1 VERPRHGGAL
11 VEEDARRGLRGGGA
25 ALVVGRDEGEQGRDL
40 VEVQGVREEVDLGGL
55 VFWWRRREEV
65 SQRLEEREREGEREK
80 EKEREQEKKKN
91 NPNLPAARPRRR
103 A

>member
-1 VERPRHGGAL
+1 M
-11 VEEDARRGLRGGGA
+11 

-65 SQRLEEREREGEREK
+65 SQRLEERERGRERER
-80 EKEREQEKKKN
+80 EREGAREEKKQSKFTCCTS
-91 NPNLPAARPRRR
+91 PASSLTLPIGV
-103 A
+103 